1 MRVHN
6 MGRKLLPIKLTT
18 LILAIAS
25 LKFIS
30 AQNQTFAVI
39 GDFGMGNQAESDV
52 ANLVKS
58 WNPDFVITVGDNNYP
73 DGAAS
78 TIDRHIGYDYHQFI
92 KPYTGT
98 YGAGSQDVNRFWP
111 VPGNHDWKTVNLQ
124 PYRDYFVLPN
134 NEYYYNILI
143 GDIEF
148 FMIDS
153 DAHEPDKISYNS
165 VQGNWMKEKILSS
178 TAKWKIAVFHHAAY
192 SSDSNHGSVY
202 IMQWPFEDWGINAV
216 LSGHAHTYERIL
228 RDDNN
233 NGDSLVYFVNGLGGA
248 NKYGFST
255 PVAGS
260 IVRYNSDWGA
270 MKVSETQ
277 SGLLFQ
283 FFTRTGILIDSYSIG
298 DTEVGVEETNLITAY
313 KLFQNYP
320 NPFNPT
326 TTIEYTIPRSG
337 FVDLTI
343 FDILGRKVA
352 TLINENQTAGNY
364 SVKFNCSGLSSGVY
378 LYRLRSDDFISTKK
392 LVLMK

>member
-1 MRVHN
+1 MDRQF
-6 MGRKLLPIKLTT
+6 LSIELTI
-18 LILAIAS
+18 LILIITS
-25 LKFIS
+25 IKFTS
-30 AQNQTFAVI
+30 GQNLTFAVI

-58 WNPDFVITVGDNNYP
+58 WNPDFVITVGDNNYT
-73 DGAAS
+73 DGEAS
-78 TIDRHIGYDYHQFI
+78 TIDRHIGYDYHQYI
-92 KPYTGT
+92 KPYSGI
-98 YGAGSQDVNRFWP
+98 YGNGSQDVNRFWP
-111 VPGNHDWKTVNLQ
+111 VPGNHDWNTADLK
-124 PYRDYFVLPN
+124 PYRDFFTLPN
-134 NEYYYNILI
+134 NEYYYSIVI
-143 GDIEF
+143 GNMEF

-153 DAHEPDKISYNS
+153 DAHEPDKNLYNS
-165 VQGNWMKEKILSS
+165 IQGDWIKDKILNS

-192 SSDSNHGSVY
+192 SSDGNHGSTS
-202 IMQWPFEDWGINAV
+202 IMQWPFEDWRIHAV

-233 NGDSLVYFVNGLGGA
+233 DGDSLVYFVDGLGGA
-248 NKYGFST
+248 NRYEFTT

-283 FFTRTGILIDSYSIG
+283 FYTRTGILIDSYSIN
-298 DTEVGVEETNLITAY
+298 DVAVGIDESNLLTDY
-313 KLFQNYP
+313 RLFQNYP

-326 TTIEYTIPRSG
+326 TTIMYTIPYSG

-343 FDILGRKVA
+343 FDILGRKVL
-352 TLINENQTAGNY
+352 TLINDNQKRGDY
-364 SVKFNCSGLSSGVY
+364 SIKFDGSDLSSGVY
-378 LYRLRSDDFISTKK
+378 FYRLMVNDFVSIKK